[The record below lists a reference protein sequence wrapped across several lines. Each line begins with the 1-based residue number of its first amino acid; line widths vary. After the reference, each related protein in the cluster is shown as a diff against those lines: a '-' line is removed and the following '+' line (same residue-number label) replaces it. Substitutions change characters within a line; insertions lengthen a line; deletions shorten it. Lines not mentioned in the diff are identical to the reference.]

1 MQLSLD
7 NKKYHSLT
15 SKITAKK
22 YDFRIIIINELN
34 KHYPINHKDKLI
46 EFHQKATQFKK
57 KFLRIV
63 R

>member
-15 SKITAKK
+15 SKMTAKK

-34 KHYPINHKDKLI
+34 KHYPI
-46 EFHQKATQFKK
+46 TS
-57 KFLRIV
+57 
-63 R
+63 